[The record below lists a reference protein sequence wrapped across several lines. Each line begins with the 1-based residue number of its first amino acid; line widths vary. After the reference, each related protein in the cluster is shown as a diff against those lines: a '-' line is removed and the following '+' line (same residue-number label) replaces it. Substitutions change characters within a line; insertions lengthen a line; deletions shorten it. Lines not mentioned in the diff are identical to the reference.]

1 MNSAGRGV
9 IKIGLSVFILLLP
22 EYYFNC
28 DKYLVKTNLLAETVD
43 RCTEPNMRRWKW
55 NIN

>member
-43 RCTEPNMRRWKW
+43 RCTVQSQ
-55 NIN
+55 I